1 MGNLKKN
8 RNYSKKYNKNSKY
21 NLFRQN
27 RYNYLKYLKR
37 RYRRYLSYGCA
48 KFSHGLTRR
57 FVIFL
62 AKYYTLNIKRMFIPT
77 SFLLKR
83 KFKYLPL
90 KNFFLR
96 VLARRSNKIL
106 VRNLREKNPIYS
118 LAVRILL
125 LQLRGIRQIS
135 KFSFY
140 RKNLAFNFKYLR
152 KSIRRGN
159 RTYFRFSDDCTL
171 LPIKYIKTQQLKK
184 NISILNNVPFFKHR
198 NRTRITGFLR
208 SNIHDSFFCD
218 PEIFYFSKI
227 VRERSNIFFN
237 NLSFFSSGERFQKSK
252 NNSLSNAYP
261 LNAANSR
268 IYHNYI
274 HHKELFKIRDNE
286 FPSVKYL
293 LRKNYFKNL
302 LKTRYANKKKFYL
315 NIIKTNPIYI
325 NNKKINDSSFIYKR
339 FFFKKFSYLLRT
351 FVLQAAFFNR
361 KTFRKKNW
369 KFTKLNIKRHSP
381 RSFLKR
387 SLSFGFFRKQ
397 DSFRLL
403 HIFRTIFLKY
413 SFAYS
418 SFNLLKFIKKLKNSL
433 ITHNSSNTFVDRFLW
448 HIERSA
454 NILIY
459 RSKYAPTLKT
469 SNHLIRYGFFMLNNC
484 LIMNPYTQISLLDV
498 VRVAKTKY
506 FLKLFMKDYLLT
518 FGFRKKNIKPFYIE
532 LNSRIL
538 ALSVFRK
545 PKLNDFILSRKV
557 ISPRPETNW
566 YLTLPTIAALF

>member
-8 RNYSKKYNKNSKY
+8 RNYSKKYHKNSKY

-57 FVIFL
+57 FVTFF

-83 KFKYLPL
+83 KFKHLPL
-90 KNFFLR
+90 KNLFLR

-106 VRNLREKNPIYS
+106 VRNLRERNPIYS

-125 LQLRGIRQIS
+125 LQLRGARQIS

-152 KSIRRGN
+152 KSIRRDN
-159 RTYFRFSDDCTL
+159 RTYFRFSDECSR
-171 LPIKYIKTQQLKK
+171 LPIKYIKMQQFKK
-184 NISILNNVPFFKHR
+184 NISIINNVSFFKHR

-208 SNIHDSFFCD
+208 SNIHNSFFYD
-218 PEIFYFSKI
+218 PELYFLN
-227 VRERSNIFFN
+227 RSNKKFN
-237 NLSFFSSGERFQKSK
+237 YDTLSFSSSGERFQKSK
-252 NNSLSNAYP
+252 TNFLSNAYS
-261 LNAANSR
+261 LTGSNFR
-268 IYHNYI
+268 IYHNFI

-286 FPSVKYL
+286 FPSVKYM

-302 LKTRYANKKKFYL
+302 LTTRYADKQKFYC
-315 NIIKTNPIYI
+315 NVIRTNPIYI
-325 NNKKINDSSFIYKR
+325 NNKEIKNSSFMYKK

-351 FVLQAAFFNR
+351 FALKAAFFNR

-387 SLSFGFFRKQ
+387 SLSFGFFKKQ

-418 SFNLLKFIKKLKNSL
+418 SFDLLKFIKKLKNSL

-484 LIMNPYTQISLLDV
+484 LITNPYTQISLLDV
-498 VRVAKTKY
+498 IRVAKTKY